1 MEPAMKRRQWAA
13 IVLLVLCMLFLL
25 GGCVPHRAA
34 SADAA
39 GFFTGIWHGWIA
51 PVSLVLSFFGD
62 YQIYEAHNTG
72 FPYNLGFY
80 MAIISGFGGLALFRR
95 KHKD

>member
-1 MEPAMKRRQWAA
+1 MKKRQWAA

>member
-1 MEPAMKRRQWAA
+1 MEPAMKKRQWAA

-25 GGCVPHRAA
+25 GGCVPHRVA

-51 PVSLVLSFFGD
+51 PVSLVLSLCGD
-62 YQIYEAHNTG
+62 YQRVRRPCAVPQEA
-72 FPYNLGFY
+72 
-80 MAIISGFGGLALFRR
+80 
-95 KHKD
+95 

>member
-1 MEPAMKRRQWAA
+1 MGRNCFAGALHA
-13 IVLLVLCMLFLL
+13 VLL
-25 GGCVPHRAA
+25 GGCVPHRVA

-51 PVSLVLSFFGD
+51 PVSLVLSLFGD
-62 YQIYEAHNTG
+62 YQIYEANNTG
-72 FPYNLGFY
+72 FFYNLGFY

>member
-1 MEPAMKRRQWAA
+1 MGRNCFAGALHAVFAGW
-13 IVLLVLCMLFLL
+13 L
-25 GGCVPHRAA
+25 RAA
-34 SADAA
+34 PSGFRRCR

-51 PVSLVLSFFGD
+51 PVSLVLSLFGD
-62 YQIYEAHNTG
+62 YQIYEANNTG
-72 FPYNLGFY
+72 FFYNLGFY

>member
-1 MEPAMKRRQWAA
+1 MKERQWIA
-13 IVLLVLCMLFLL
+13 ILLLALCLLLLL
-25 GGCVPHRAA
+25 GGCVPHRAP

-62 YQIYEAHNTG
+62 YQLYESHNTG

-80 MAIISGFGGLALFRR
+80 MAIISGFGGLALFRG
-95 KHKD
+95 KKKK

>member
-1 MEPAMKRRQWAA
+1 MKKRQWAA

-25 GGCVPHRAA
+25 GGCVPHRVA
-34 SADAA
+34 SADAV
-39 GFFTGIWHGWIA
+39 GWIA
-51 PVSLVLSFFGD
+51 PVSLVLSLFGD
-62 YQIYEAHNTG
+62 YQIYEANNTG
-72 FPYNLGFY
+72 FFYNLGFY

>member
-1 MEPAMKRRQWAA
+1 MKKRQWAA

-25 GGCVPHRAA
+25 GGCGPHRVA
-34 SADAA
+34 SADAV
-39 GFFTGIWHGWIA
+39 GFNPGIWHGWIA
-51 PVSLVLSFFGD
+51 PVSLVLSLFGA
-62 YQIYEAHNTG
+62 YQIYEANNTG
-72 FPYNLGFY
+72 FFYNLGFY

>member
-1 MEPAMKRRQWAA
+1 MGRNCFAGALHAVFAGW
-13 IVLLVLCMLFLL
+13 L
-25 GGCVPHRAA
+25 RAA
-34 SADAA
+34 PSGFRDAA

-51 PVSLVLSFFGD
+51 PVSLVLSLFGD
-62 YQIYEAHNTG
+62 YQIYEANNTG
-72 FPYNLGFY
+72 FFYNLGFY

>member
-1 MEPAMKRRQWAA
+1 MKKRQWLA
-13 IVLLVLCMLFLL
+13 IALLLVCLLFLL
-25 GGCVPHRAA
+25 SGCIPHRTA

-51 PVSLVLSFFGD
+51 PISLILSFFGN

-95 KHKD
+95 KQND

>member
-1 MEPAMKRRQWAA
+1 MKKRQWAA

-25 GGCVPHRAA
+25 GGCVPHRVA

-51 PVSLVLSFFGD
+51 P
-62 YQIYEAHNTG
+62 EANNTG
-72 FPYNLGFY
+72 FFYNLGFY